1 MKNPAGKP
9 MPTASHDRSQFTD
22 KNPSR
27 NEAGRCLFS
36 LDQWKNFV
44 SDPVLRNALAECC
57 VAPRRSEA
65 SPKTTEC
72 PREGVSTS
80 LAGATT
86 LVTTQAGH
94 SQGTVELH
102 LGHPSPRQWCGRA
115 FIYFIYSHGPE
126 HFSTQPRR
134 YWKCTWGQHLDIPD
148 EERDLTLLGAV
159 STIKQLLPWS
169 SMQSPVP
176 VLQRLIHVFNC
187 LNRR

>member
-1 MKNPAGKP
+1 MLALPGPMEKLCVWPCALKHPCWVLCGPSAIQGIPKNHR
-9 MPTASHDRSQFTD
+9 MPKGRSFYLPT
-22 KNPSR
+22 
-27 NEAGRCLFS
+27 
-36 LDQWKNFV
+36 
-44 SDPVLRNALAECC
+44 
-57 VAPRRSEA
+57 
-65 SPKTTEC
+65 
-72 PREGVSTS
+72 
-80 LAGATT
+80 GATT

-94 SQGTVELH
+94 SQGTVELD

-115 FIYFIYSHGPE
+115 FIYFIYSHRPE
-126 HFSTQPRR
+126 HFSTQPRC

-169 SMQSPVP
+169 STQSPVP